1 MNRFLLIDKPIWI
14 TSFDVLR
21 KLRKIFN
28 TKKLGHTWTLD
39 PLATGLLLVAFWNY
53 TKLIPY
59 FEKAKKAY
67 EFEISLDWTTPS
79 FDKETEITFL
89 SLEKKEYFKNTLTK
103 ENIDKILQEKF
114 SWKISQMPPKYSA
127 IKMWWKKA
135 LDMVRNWEDFEMK
148 KREVNIFEIKIL
160 DFKYPLLTIEAEVS
174 AWTYIRSIA
183 CDLWEILWTGWYIT
197 KLRRTKIENLDL
209 SMSKELE
216 DLIDIPLNKGEI
228 KGDFFLLEENLFDK
242 NKFIKLEDNILNKI
256 NNWLSVKWDFNFE
269 KDTDLFVKN
278 SEFITNIV
286 SFDWEVL
293 KSVRKII

>member
-1 MNRFLLIDKPIWI
+1 MNKFLLIDKPIWI

-59 FEKAKKAY
+59 FEKSKKSY
-67 EFEISLDWTTPS
+67 EFEISLDWITPS
-79 FDKETEITFL
+79 FDRETKITFI
-89 SLEKKEYFKNTLTK
+89 SEEKKEYFKNTLTK
-103 ENIDKILQEKF
+103 EYIDKILQNNF
-114 SWKISQMPPKYSA
+114 TWKIFQIPPKYSA

-135 LDMVRNWEDFEMK
+135 LYMVRNWEDFEMK
-148 KREVNIFEIKIL
+148 KREVTIFDIKIL
-160 DFKYPLLTIEAEVS
+160 KFNYPLLTLEAEVS

-209 SMSKELE
+209 SLSKELE
-216 DLIDIPLNKGEI
+216 NLELDE
-228 KGDFFLLEENLFDK
+228 FLPEENLFDK
-242 NKFIKLEDNILNKI
+242 NRFIKLEDNILDKI
-256 NNWLSVKWDFNFE
+256 NNWLKVSWNFDLE
-269 KDTDLFVKN
+269 RNIDLFVKN
-278 SEFITNIV
+278 NEFITNIV